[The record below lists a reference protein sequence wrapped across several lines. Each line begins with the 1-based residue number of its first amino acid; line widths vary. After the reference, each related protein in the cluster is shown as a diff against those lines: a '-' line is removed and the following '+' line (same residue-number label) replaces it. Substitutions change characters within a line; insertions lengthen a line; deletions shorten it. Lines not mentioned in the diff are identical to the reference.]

1 MKKIFTAVVLLSV
14 LAAKAQI
21 QLIGQTETITE
32 LVCTVSDYETSTQGV
47 YTQIHLKEGNPI
59 LQKGAPDLEKLT
71 TAVVVDD
78 AAQMQISIT
87 HSGYDEY
94 HDIFILP
101 SKGNLLRTV
110 NPSDIPFEF
119 GPEYQ
124 NDAFFPGALA
134 KLGRPYI
141 MGHYRGQSVQFF
153 PLQYNPVTH
162 VLRVYHDIQ
171 VAITPSTTVGE
182 NAITAVSHPVNRFD
196 AERYKSHFLNYS
208 GVADRYQQI
217 DEIGN
222 MLVVTHNSYIDELA
236 PWIQW
241 KKEAGID
248 VEVVDVATVNS
259 ISAIEALVADRYNN
273 GGLSYLMLVGD
284 EDQIPVT
291 LLNNSGGQGY
301 CDACYGYVTGN
312 DSYPEVLVGHFLV
325 HNESE
330 LPTIIAKTLEYEK
343 TPYTGTDW
351 FSVAMGI
358 GSNEG
363 DGIGDDNE
371 ADWQHQNGIKDDLL
385 GFTYTEVWEK
395 YDGDHSADSPSGGAT
410 ADGTNN
416 PSANSLSTVINGG
429 CSLINYTG
437 HGAHTLIVT
446 GSYSNTNINQLNNTG
461 MYPFFIVVGCC
472 TGDYDDDDDTGDT
485 FGEAW
490 QKTPGTALTGGIGG
504 AFSSVYQS
512 WAPPMEGQDEMNKL
526 VANIGGVQTR
536 HTLGSI
542 HWHGCMGMNDVY
554 GTQGDEMT
562 DTWILMADP
571 SVQLRTA
578 MPGTLVVSHA
588 NGGVLGMSSLAVTC
602 PTEDAFVAITMNGEI
617 LGTALISGGVANVS
631 FPAVSV
637 PGQLVVT
644 VTAFNMI
651 PYQGTVDIVPANG
664 PYLTGA
670 INTIIDATGNND
682 GMAGYN
688 ENITMT
694 LLVTNVGTEA
704 SGNVIAVLSSTSSD
718 VIIDDNEAS
727 FNAVAAGA
735 DVIIDDAFDFHFAP
749 GVADQTVI
757 AFTVVFTDSQGN
769 SWTSNASVVVQAPAL
784 ECGEIT
790 ITEISGNGNGRPD
803 AGEQLEV
810 TVNFTNTGH
819 AATQASSGSLQTGSS
834 SASVVS
840 PVVTIA
846 PLAPNSE
853 DNFSFTVNID
863 GNATA
868 TQTVSLDFIMDMA
881 YYGITCSDMI
891 QLNLNME
898 DWESGTDSTYDWQYG
913 GNADWFVQTQT
924 VYEGQ
929 YAQES
934 GNIGNSQSTSLELTV
949 EYPGAATVEFM
960 YKVSSEEGWDYLRFY
975 VDNQMQD
982 EWSGEVDWTLASYP
996 VTAGT
1001 HAFRW
1006 EYAKDEFVASGSDA
1020 AWVDNI
1026 ILPGMVTSSVHNSVA
1041 AQGFELYPN
1050 PCRDVINIRA
1060 AYGGVCKYS
1069 ITDVSGR
1076 LIESSSYIS
1085 LPAQLSIQHL
1095 PDGIYQLTMDYD
1107 GLVKTCSF
1115 LKQSN

>member
-1 MKKIFTAVVLLSV
+1 MKKIFTAIVFLTTLVS
-14 LAAKAQI
+14 KAQI
-21 QLIGQTETITE
+21 HVVGQTESITE
-32 LVCTVSDYETSTQGV
+32 LACAVSDYETITQGI

-71 TAVVVDD
+71 TAIVVDD
-78 AAQMQISIT
+78 AAQMEISIT
-87 HSGYDEY
+87 YSGYNEY

-101 SKGNLLRTV
+101 SKGNLMRTV

-124 NDAFFPGALA
+124 TDAFFPGALA
-134 KLGRPYI
+134 KLGKPYI

-171 VAITPSTTVGE
+171 VAISPTAAIGE
-182 NAITAVSHPVNRFD
+182 NVLSSVSHPVNRFD
-196 AERYKSHFLNYS
+196 VERYQSHFINYS
-208 GVADRYQQI
+208 GVADRYEQI

-222 MLVVTHNSYIDELA
+222 MLVVTHSSYVDELA

-259 ISAIEALVADRYNN
+259 ISAIETLVADRYNN

-301 CDACYGYVTGN
+301 CDACYGYVSGN

-325 HNESE
+325 HNETE

-358 GSNEG
+358 GSDEG
-363 DGIGDDNE
+363 AGIGDDNE
-371 ADWQHQNGIKDDLL
+371 ADWQHQNGIKEDLI

-395 YDGDHSADSPSGGAT
+395 YDADHSADSPTGGTT
-410 ADGTNN
+410 ADGSNN

-446 GSYSNTNINQLNNTG
+446 GSYNNNNINQLNNTG

-472 TGDYDDDDDTGDT
+472 TGDYDDDDNTGDT

-526 VANIGGVQTR
+526 IANIGGVQTR

-578 MPGTLVVSHA
+578 MPGALVVTHA
-588 NGGVLGMSSLAVTC
+588 AGGVLGMSALAVTC
-602 PTEDAFVAITMNGEI
+602 PTEDAFVSVTMEGEI
-617 LGTALISGGVANVS
+617 LGTALIQGGVANVS

-637 PGQLVVT
+637 PGQLLVT

-651 PYQGTVDIVPANG
+651 PYQGTVEVVPANG
-664 PYLTGA
+664 PYLTGTVND
-670 INTIIDATGNND
+670 ISDVTGNND
-682 GMAGYN
+682 GMAGYD
-688 ENITMT
+688 ENITLS
-694 LLVTNVGTEA
+694 LLVNNVGTET
-704 SGNVIAVLSSTSSD
+704 SGNVTAVLSSTSGN
-718 VIIDDNEAS
+718 VIIDDNEVS
-727 FNAVAAGA
+727 FVAISAGA
-735 DVIIDDAFDFHFAP
+735 EVIIADAFAFHFVA
-749 GVADQTVI
+749 GVEDQTVI
-757 AFTVVFTDSQGN
+757 PFLVVFTDSQGN
-769 SWTSNASVVVQAPAL
+769 SWTSNASVVVQAPQL
-784 ECGEIT
+784 ECGDIT
-790 ITEISGNGNGRPD
+790 ITEITGNGNGRPD
-803 AGEQLEV
+803 AGEQFQV
-810 TVNFTNTGH
+810 TVSINNVGH
-819 AATQASSGSLQTGSS
+819 AATQACNGSMQLGSS
-834 SASVVS
+834 SVSVVTS
-840 PVVTIA
+840 SVSISS
-846 PLAPNSE
+846 LAPDEAGNYT
-853 DNFSFTVNID
+853 FIVNID
-863 GNATA
+863 QNATA
-868 TQTVSLDFIMDMA
+868 TETVGLDFIMDLA
-881 YYGITCSDMI
+881 YYGIACNGLLE
-891 QLNLNME
+891 LNLNME
-898 DWESGTDSTYDWQYG
+898 DWESGADSTYDWQYS
-913 GNADWFVQTQT
+913 GNANWFVQSQT

-934 GNIGNSQSTSLELTV
+934 GNIGNNQSTSLELTID
-949 EYPGAATVEFM
+949 YPSASMVEFM

-975 VDNQMQD
+975 IDNQMQD
-982 EWSGEVDWTLASYP
+982 EWSGEVNWTLASYP

-1001 HAFRW
+1001 HTLSW
-1006 EYAKDEFVASGSDA
+1006 IYEKDEFVASGSDA

-1026 ILPGMVTSSVHNSVA
+1026 ILPGLITNSVQRLDESESFA
-1041 AQGFELYPN
+1041 LYPN
-1050 PCRDVINIRA
+1050 PCRDIIHITGSGAN
-1060 AYGGVCKYS
+1060 VCNYS
-1069 ITDVSGR
+1069 ITDMFGR
-1076 LIESSSYIS
+1076 LLEHNRSVS
-1085 LPAQLSIQHL
+1085 LPDQLSLQHL
-1095 PDGIYQLTMDYD
+1095 PAGLYQVVIESQGSSHVYPF
-1107 GLVKTCSF
+1107 VK
-1115 LKQSN
+1115 QAD

>member
-1 MKKIFTAVVLLSV
+1 MKKIFTAIVLLTALVS
-14 LAAKAQI
+14 KAQI
-21 QLIGQTETITE
+21 QLIGQTESITE
-32 LVCTVSDYETSTQGV
+32 LSCTVSDYETFTQGV
-47 YTQIHLKEGNPI
+47 YTQIHLTEGNPI

-71 TAVVVDD
+71 TAIVVDD

-94 HDIFILP
+94 HDIFMLP

-134 KLGRPYI
+134 KLGRPYV

-171 VAITPSTTVGE
+171 VAISPTAAVGE
-182 NAITAVSHPVNRFD
+182 NGLPSATHPVNRFD
-196 AERYKSHFLNYS
+196 DERYQSHFINYS

-222 MLVVTHNSYIDELA
+222 MLVVTHASYMDELA

-351 FSVAMGI
+351 FSVGMGI
-358 GSNEG
+358 GSDEG
-363 DGIGDDNE
+363 AGIGDDNE
-371 ADWQHQNGIKDDLL
+371 ADWQHQNGIKEDLMS
-385 GFTYTEVWEK
+385 FTYTEVWEK
-395 YDGDHSADSPSGGAT
+395 YDANHTSDSPSGGTT
-410 ADGTNN
+410 ADGSGN
-416 PSANSLSTVINGG
+416 PSASSLSSVINGG

-446 GSYSNTNINQLNNTG
+446 GSYNNNSINQLNNEG

-526 VANIGGVQTR
+526 IANMGGVQTR

-588 NGGVLGMSSLAVTC
+588 AGGVLGMSSLAVTC
-602 PTEDAFVAITMNGEI
+602 PTEDAFVSVTMDGEI
-617 LGTALISGGVANVS
+617 LGTALIQGGVANVS

-637 PGQLVVT
+637 PGELIVT

-651 PYQGTVDIVPANG
+651 PYQGTVDVVPANG
-664 PYLTGA
+664 PYLTGTVNG
-670 INTIIDATGNND
+670 IMDVNGNND

-688 ENITMT
+688 ENITMS
-694 LLVTNVGTEA
+694 LLVNNVGSEI
-704 SGNVIAVLSSTSSD
+704 SGNVIAVLSSTSGD
-718 VIIDDNEAS
+718 VIIDDNEVS
-727 FNAVAAGA
+727 FVAVAAGA
-735 DVIIDDAFDFHFAP
+735 EVIIADAFDFHFAL
-749 GVADQTVI
+749 GVTDQTVI
-757 AFTVVFTDSQGN
+757 PFTVVFTDSQGN
-769 SWTSNASVVVQAPAL
+769 SWTSNASVVVQAPVM

-790 ITEISGNGNGRPD
+790 ITEITGNGNGRPD
-803 AGEQLEV
+803 AGEQFQV
-810 TVNFTNTGH
+810 TVSINNVGH
-819 AATQASSGSLQTGSS
+819 AATLACNGSMQLGSS
-834 SASVVS
+834 SVSVVS
-840 PVVTIA
+840 SSVSIA
-846 PLAPNSE
+846 SLAPNQSG
-853 DNFSFTVNID
+853 NYTFTVNID

-868 TQTVSLDFIMDMA
+868 TETVGLDFIMDLA
-881 YYGITCSDMI
+881 HYGISCNGAL

-898 DWESGTDSTYDWQYG
+898 DWESGADSTYDWQYG
-913 GNADWFVQTQT
+913 GNANWFVQTQT

-929 YAQES
+929 FAQES
-934 GNIGNSQSTSLELTV
+934 GNIGNNQSTSLELTID
-949 EYPGAATVEFM
+949 YPGASTVEFM

-975 VDNQMQD
+975 IDNQMQD
-982 EWSGEVDWTLASYP
+982 EWSGEVNWTLASYP
-996 VTAGT
+996 ITAGT
-1001 HAFRW
+1001 HTLSW
-1006 EYAKDEFVASGSDA
+1006 IYEKDEFVASGSDA

-1026 ILPGMVTSSVHNSVA
+1026 ILPGMISSSVQNFGESESFV
-1041 AQGFELYPN
+1041 LYPN
-1050 PCRDVINIRA
+1050 PSKDVINIKTSH
-1060 AYGGVCKYS
+1060 GGVFSYA
-1069 ITDVSGR
+1069 ITDISGR
-1076 LIESSSYIS
+1076 LLERCNSIS

-1095 PDGIYQLTMDYD
+1095 PDGMYQLTVDFEGYVQTRSF
-1107 GLVKTCSF
+1107 VK
-1115 LKQSN
+1115 QAD